1 MIQNLSYIILHYRRL
16 CNTYSFTCITSCLY
30 PNWELFMVKIRWQIR
45 VIFILRS
52 ESSWHVSMNAHLF
65 VHILIVFI
73 SYFYFW
79 IDWNWKIIQ
88 GKCKKPLDACLCDLL
103 QSLGRYL
110 YDLLW
115 YSCIILG
122 YIFSFPL
129 NETQMSSKV
138 QKKFLWIRLIID
150 LQDTY
155 YEIIIEF
162 FQTCHSSYLGIRKI
176 IIHTHAIYFIKSF
189 LSSFLTYAV
198 KRCSF

>member
-129 NETQMSSKV
+129 NERQMSSKV

-162 FQTCHSSYLGIRKI
+162 FSDLSFFISWNQKNNYTYTCNRFH
-176 IIHTHAIYFIKSF
+176 KSF
-189 LSSFLTYAV
+189 YIFSFLCLRY
-198 KRCSF
+198 RCY

>member
-1 MIQNLSYIILHYRRL
+1 MIPNLSYIILHYRRL

-176 IIHTHAIYFIKSF
+176 IIHTHAMYIIKF
-189 LSSFLTYAV
+189 L
-198 KRCSF
+198 